1 MVNEQSCLDIKSRL
15 DKGEPLSIIDVR
27 EPEELAIAKLDVATH
42 IPLGDLP
49 DKLDTLEKGKAYA
62 ILCRSGVRSARATLF
77 MTEQGFT
84 NVVNIEG
91 GIMQWAQD
99 VDTSL
104 RPE

>member
-27 EPEELAIAKLDVATH
+27 EAEELAIAKLDVATH

-49 DKLDTLEKGKAYA
+49 DKLEILEKSDSYA
-62 ILCRSGVRSARATLF
+62 ILCRSGMRSARATLF

-84 NVVNIEG
+84 DVVNIEG
-91 GIMQWAQD
+91 GIMRWAQD
-99 VDTSL
+99 IDTSL
-104 RPE
+104 KPE